1 MDEFHGDWYTEILD
15 VARKCDI
22 EESSPRQPAW
32 SKFRQHIPSSNAN
45 DYWKRTVTIPMVNHL
60 RTTLD
65 TRFNDGS
72 CVCAKAFQIVP
83 SIMLSD
89 VGKENDWQTN
99 FLVFFKHYI
108 NDMPSPT
115 SIDAELDIWYGYWMG
130 QSKITDLPST
140 VSDTLHAIQF
150 VRKVFPN
157 IHISLRILATIPVTS
172 CECERS
178 ISQLRL
184 VKTYTRNT
192 MCNDRLNGLA
202 LLHMHK
208 DISVTA
214 EEVLQE
220 FMKVSRRI
228 DL

>member
-1 MDEFHGDWYTEILD
+1 
-15 VARKCDI
+15 
-22 EESSPRQPAW
+22 
-32 SKFRQHIPSSNAN
+32 
-45 DYWKRTVTIPMVNHL
+45 MVNHL

-89 VGKENDWQTN
+89 VGKENDCQTN
-99 FLVFFKHYI
+99 FLVFFKHCI

-130 QSKITDLPST
+130 QSKVTDLPST

-157 IHISLRILATIPVTS
+157 IHTSLRILATIPVTS